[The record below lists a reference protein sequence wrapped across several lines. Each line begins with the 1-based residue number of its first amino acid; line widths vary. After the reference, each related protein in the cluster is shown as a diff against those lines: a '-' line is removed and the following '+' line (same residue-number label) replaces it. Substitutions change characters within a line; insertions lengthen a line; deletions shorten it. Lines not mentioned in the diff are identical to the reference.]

1 MSLNITKTGIF
12 NGQIVEPFITLADGS
27 KWQLIC
33 YHYIDHGNNLFLK
46 EEAGYCNKPGLYSRC
61 QYADAF
67 KYGDLWEFYAI
78 QDGKEMRWT
87 QTSAP
92 HATSIAGF
100 TKISGAVTRGLA
112 RPNANNN
119 TYFGYGSW
127 WSAVGCWTVYG
138 SGATRGIPGMD
149 STNAINYL
157 AVYARIEKPIA
168 FAEDGIISGQ
178 EIYEY

>member
-12 NGQIVEPFITLADGS
+12 NGQIIEPFLILPDGS
-27 KWQLIC
+27 QWKLLC
-33 YHYIDHGNNLFLK
+33 YHYIDHGNNLFEK
-46 EEAGYCNKPGLYSRC
+46 EKAGYCNDWGLYSRC
-61 QYADAF
+61 QYADYY
-67 KYGDLWEFYAI
+67 KYNNTYEYYAI

-92 HATSIAGF
+92 HATAISGF
-100 TKISGAVTRGLA
+100 TKISGPVTRGLA

-149 STNAINYL
+149 STNAIYYL
-157 AVYARIEKPIA
+157 AVYARIDNINA
-168 FAEDGIISGQ
+168 FAEDGIILGNQ
-178 EIYEY
+178 IYEY